1 MLFDQ
6 RVWTLSARPG
16 CNPGPKRAQRPH
28 SILRAPQGR
37 GRPCCEAE
45 NSACRGEQRRGAGSL
60 TRRPMSGT
68 RERERGALPPPL
80 WPRWF
85 ARATG
90 VHRFQPPSG
99 IRTLTQPEASVH
111 WLKRRRAPNPFL
123 STAHTNLILS
133 DSIIPFMSPRT
144 LSVISL
150 ATACSGTP
158 SSASPANPTPS
169 FCATNSSCRSGLPRA
184 PSNLRFA
191 PRLREP
197 EDLDG
202 AVSAIS
208 RGLPDRTGN
217 ALSYWVTRRK
227 GAAQP

>member
-16 CNPGPKRAQRPH
+16 CDPGPKRAQRPH

-99 IRTLTQPEASVH
+99 IRTLTQPGASVH
-111 WLKRRRAPNPFL
+111 WLRRRRTSNPFL

-133 DSIIPFMSPRT
+133 DSIIPFMSPRA
-144 LSVISL
+144 LSVISWTGTIIGL
-150 ATACSGTP
+150 LDAVARADEFDRVCADIKATRTG
-158 SSASPANPTPS
+158 
-169 FCATNSSCRSGLPRA
+169 RSRRRGLR
-184 PSNLRFA
+184 
-191 PRLREP
+191 
-197 EDLDG
+197 
-202 AVSAIS
+202 IS
-208 RGLPDRTGN
+208 RGLPKRTGN
-217 ALSYWVTRRK
+217 ALSYWITLRK